1 MTARTDI
8 DSAILTAAL
17 DARVARREQR
27 RDFFKTAIGAMAVTA
42 AGASAL
48 TLADQARAQTA
59 TPTPTPTPVYT
70 DPDILNFALNLE
82 YLEAQYY
89 AYATTGAGL
98 PANLLTGT
106 GTAGVVRG
114 GAQVPFSDPVIA
126 RYAREI
132 AADELAHVTYLR
144 NALGSTVA
152 VAQPV
157 IDISVGPN
165 SAFSAAAVAAKLISA
180 GQTFNPYLND
190 ETFLLGAFIFEDV
203 GVTAYKGAAPL
214 LTKTYIEAAA
224 GILAVEAY
232 HAATIRTE
240 LYRKG
245 IVTGSTLIT
254 QVQSISDARD
264 SLDGGT
270 EIDQGI
276 TPGTSAAPGQVTPTP
291 TPTATATATPTPTPT
306 PTPTA
311 TATPTPTF
319 AVSNIMPTDANGIA
333 YSRSPN
339 QVLNIVYLN
348 AAATSAGGFFPSGLN
363 GTIKA
368 ATVS

>member
-48 TLADQARAQTA
+48 TLAERAEAQTA
-59 TPTPTPTPVYT
+59 TPTPTPTYT

-106 GTAGVVRG
+106 GAAGAVRG

-132 AADELAHVTYLR
+132 AADELAHVAFLR

-152 VAQPV
+152 VAQPA

-165 SAFSAAAVAAKLISA
+165 SAFSAAAVAAKLITA

-214 LTKTYIEAAA
+214 LTRTYIEAAA

-245 IVTGSTLIT
+245 IATGSTLIA
-254 QVQSISDARD
+254 QVQGISDARD

-276 TPGTSAAPGQVTPTP
+276 TPGTSVAPGQVSPTP

-311 TATPTPTF
+311 TATPAPTF
-319 AVSNIMPTDANGIA
+319 PVSNIVPTDANAIA

-348 AAATSAGGFFPSGLN
+348 AAAASAGGFFPSGLN

>member
-8 DSAILTAAL
+8 DSATLTAAF

-42 AGASAL
+42 AGASVL
-48 TLADQARAQTA
+48 TVADSAQAQT
-59 TPTPTPTPVYT
+59 TTTYT
-70 DPDILNFALNLE
+70 DADILNFALNLE
-82 YLEAQYY
+82 YLEAQFY

-106 GTAGVVRG
+106 GTPGAVRG
-114 GAQVPFSDPVIA
+114 GAAVPFSDPVIA

-132 AADELAHVTYLR
+132 AADELAHVTFLR
-144 NALGSTVA
+144 NALGASTA

-165 SAFSAAAVAAKLISA
+165 SAFSAAAVAAKLITA

-190 ETFLLGAFIFEDV
+190 ETFLLGAFLFEDV

-214 LTKTYIEAAA
+214 LTKTYIEAAS

-232 HAATIRTE
+232 HAATIRGE

-245 IVTGSTLIT
+245 VVTGSTLIA
-254 QVQSISDARD
+254 QAQGISDARD

-276 TPGTSAAPGQVTPTP
+276 TPGTTVAPGQVSPTP

-306 PTPTA
+306 A
-311 TATPTPTF
+311 TATPAPTF
-319 AVSNIMPTDANGIA
+319 AVSNIVPTDANGIA

-363 GTIKA
+363 GTIRT

>member
-1 MTARTDI
+1 MTARVDTD
-8 DSAILTAAL
+8 SETLMAAL
-17 DARVARREQR
+17 DARVRRREER
-27 RDFFKTAIGAMAVTA
+27 RDFFKTAVGALAVTA
-42 AGASAL
+42 GATAFAGSA
-48 TLADQARAQTA
+48 QAQT
-59 TPTPTPTPVYT
+59 TTTYT

-82 YLEAQYY
+82 YLEAQFY

-98 PANLLTGT
+98 AANLLTGT
-106 GTAGVVRG
+106 GTPGAVRG
-114 GAQVPFSDPVIA
+114 GRAVAFSDPVIA

-132 AADELAHVTYLR
+132 AADEVAHVAFLR
-144 NALGSTVA
+144 GALGSSA

-165 SAFSAAAVAAKLISA
+165 SAFSAAAVAAKIISA
-180 GQTFNPYLND
+180 GQTFDPYAND
-190 ETFLLGAFIFEDV
+190 EAFLLGAFIFEDV

-224 GILAVEAY
+224 GILSVEAY
-232 HAATIRTE
+232 HAATIRAE

-245 IVTGSTLIT
+245 LVAGSPLIT
-254 QVQSISDARD
+254 QVGGISDARD

-276 TPGTSAAPGQVTPTP
+276 ATGTTAAPGQVIPTP

-306 PTPTA
+306 ATP
-311 TATPTPTF
+311 TATPTPVQTF
-319 AVSNIMPTDANGIA
+319 PVSNIVPTDANAIA
-333 YSRSPN
+333 YSRTPN

-363 GTIKA
+363 GTIRA
-368 ATVS
+368 ATAS